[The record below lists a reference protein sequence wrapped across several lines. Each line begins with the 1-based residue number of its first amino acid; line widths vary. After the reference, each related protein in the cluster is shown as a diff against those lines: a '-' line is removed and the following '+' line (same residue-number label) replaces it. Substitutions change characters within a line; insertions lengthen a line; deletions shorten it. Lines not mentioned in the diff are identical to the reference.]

1 MSRGTMGFSQILP
14 PRKLSPPKAEG
25 ARRSRVGVC
34 TEGAWKSHFARAR
47 GNREQPAWTVTIRDK
62 DLPSLWNK
70 VEDGVN
76 ADH

>member
-1 MSRGTMGFSQILP
+1 MGFSQILP
-14 PRKLSPPKAEG
+14 PRKLSPLRQGEHGEAGWGYE
-25 ARRSRVGVC
+25 RR
-34 TEGAWKSHFARAR
+34 GAWKSHFARAR